1 MFVGSVSKEQ
11 KPSVVPFAVIDSVVN
26 CLSRFRRKCQ
36 DVFWES
42 RQLLM
47 SLSRAFVLKAFNR
60 TTYDSDTDISDRG
73 NIRNW
78 MDGWIDSKPLLP
90 CHL

>member
-11 KPSVVPFAVIDSVVN
+11 KPSVVAFTVIDSVVS
-26 CLSRFRRKCQ
+26 CLSRFCTKCQ

-47 SLSRAFVLKAFNR
+47 SLSRAFVLKTFNG
-60 TTYDSDTDISDRG
+60 TAYDSHVPALIVTQTFSDRHFKRA
-73 NIRNW
+73 I
-78 MDGWIDSKPLLP
+78 
-90 CHL
+90 